1 MYLCHKL
8 FCVQMNVFIH
18 TFVHALVLLC
28 AGESALLKLVYEDE
42 VQAADLGMQ
51 NLQANPSV
59 WRYRPRITVD
69 QFFREFHLQVESRAG
84 RKDDHPVLR
93 LFKAEVQSEPVFFRA
108 WCDRCNTEE
117 KKGYLGLSL

>member
-1 MYLCHKL
+1 MIATI
-8 FCVQMNVFIH
+8 QI
-18 TFVHALVLLC
+18 LC

-42 VQAADLGMQ
+42 VKAADLGAQ

-93 LFKAEVQSEPVFFRA
+93 LFKAEVQSQSVF
-108 WCDRCNTEE
+108 
-117 KKGYLGLSL
+117 L

>member
-1 MYLCHKL
+1 MP
-8 FCVQMNVFIH
+8 
-18 TFVHALVLLC
+18 ALLKIIATIQILC

-69 QFFREFHLQVESRAG
+69 QFFREFHLQVESRTG
-84 RKDDHPVLR
+84 RKNEHPVLR
-93 LFKAEVQSEPVFFRA
+93 LFKAEVQSQSVF
-108 WCDRCNTEE
+108 
-117 KKGYLGLSL
+117 L